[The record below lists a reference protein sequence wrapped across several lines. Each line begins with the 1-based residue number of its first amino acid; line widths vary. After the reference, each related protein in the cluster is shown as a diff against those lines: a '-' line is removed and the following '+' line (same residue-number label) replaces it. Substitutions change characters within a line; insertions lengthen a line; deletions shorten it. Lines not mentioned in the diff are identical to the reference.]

1 MKILMSLSAGVL
13 LFYFMQGHSLAL
25 AQRLNTQQVG

>member
-1 MKILMSLSAGVL
+1 MKILMSLSAGDL
-13 LFYFMQGHSLAL
+13 LFYFTQGHSLAL